1 MLFVVGG
8 LNYSS
13 GILSS
18 GKQGQAWTDLLP
30 GPESRHHTQA
40 AIAQKMSSGIKLASP
55 CRPAS
60 SPRLKAPC
68 DWLGISSHGARNENW
83 LSDNLPA
90 QKDGQRSSTTG
101 HRKRSGGCCAGGNPP
116 KHNTAPPRAQT
127 PRENRQRSC
136 ALLQT
141 VASPMPSTGT
151 PAPR

>member
-18 GKQGQAWTDLLP
+18 GKKGQARTDLLP

-68 DWLGISSHGARNENW
+68 DWLGISSHGARNESL

-101 HRKRSGGCCAGGNPP
+101 HRKRSGGCGAVG
-116 KHNTAPPRAQT
+116 KTTQHKTAPQIWNT
-127 PRENRQRSC
+127 PNKRR
-136 ALLQT
+136 
-141 VASPMPSTGT
+141 
-151 PAPR
+151 

>member
-68 DWLGISSHGARNENW
+68 DWLGISSHGARNESL

-101 HRKRSGGCCAGGNPP
+101 HRKRRGGVSAEGDALSPSHPP
-116 KHNTAPPRAQT
+116 TAERKPPAR
-127 PRENRQRSC
+127 P
-136 ALLQT
+136 
-141 VASPMPSTGT
+141 G
-151 PAPR
+151 